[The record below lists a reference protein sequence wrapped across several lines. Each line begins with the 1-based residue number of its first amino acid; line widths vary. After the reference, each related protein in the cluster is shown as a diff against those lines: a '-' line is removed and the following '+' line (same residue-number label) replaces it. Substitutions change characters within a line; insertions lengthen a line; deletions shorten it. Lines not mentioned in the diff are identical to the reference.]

1 MYIQMYTTF
10 GLELVVQT
18 SPVFQ
23 AYVKV
28 GPQFKDRTLGKKS
41 GPRVKEKNVGS
52 AILKAILRN

>member
-28 GPQFKDRTLGKKS
+28 GPQYKGRTLGKKS
-41 GPRVKEKNVGS
+41 SPHVQDKMFGV
-52 AILKAILRN
+52 

>member
-1 MYIQMYTTF
+1 MYTTF

>member
-1 MYIQMYTTF
+1 MYIQMHTTF

-28 GPQFKDRTLGKKS
+28 GSQFKGRTLGKKS
-41 GPRVKEKNVGS
+41 SPQVKEKMWAV
-52 AILKAILRN
+52 

>member
-28 GPQFKDRTLGKKS
+28 GSQFKGRALGKKS
-41 GPRVKEKNVGS
+41 SPHVKEKM
-52 AILKAILRN
+52 